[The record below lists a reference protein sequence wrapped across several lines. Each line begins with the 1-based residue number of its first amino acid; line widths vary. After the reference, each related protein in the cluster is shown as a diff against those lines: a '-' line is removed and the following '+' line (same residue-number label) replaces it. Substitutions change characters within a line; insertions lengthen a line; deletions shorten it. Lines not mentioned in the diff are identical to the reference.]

1 MKFSS
6 VCKLCISSP
15 SWNSSCFAN
24 VWETL
29 FGEIHFERTNS
40 TTKFQKLLLTTKNET
55 GEHLSCVKMESK
67 LIIYALVVAEFD
79 YFPVATL
86 SLMQLWSLI
95 HGYECY
101 VSKRKIVF
109 VWLEILQSCSSVI
122 VHESCKLPSE
132 KFLLSTSRSIP
143 DSAFQSLVCLQIA
156 AGWLRVLFLTTLI
169 KKLREVPPGNN
180 PVFKDHLTRDI
191 LHECKSCA
199 LFWYRFSLVN
209 FFIKKALTVLLLESW
224 LKNLSEESFLFS
236 KMDAFT
242 VAFKSMALALDSLFA
257 NVYFSLKMCHHLFQ
271 STVSPLKNM
280 QHLQEKKFI
289 FVWNW
294 IVC

>member
-1 MKFSS
+1 MCENGKQVDYLCFSCGWIWLFPS
-6 VCKLCISSP
+6 CHSESDAIMVLDSWLWMILC
-15 SWNSSCFAN
+15 
-24 VWETL
+24 
-29 FGEIHFERTNS
+29 
-40 TTKFQKLLLTTKNET
+40 
-55 GEHLSCVKMESK
+55 
-67 LIIYALVVAEFD
+67 
-79 YFPVATL
+79 
-86 SLMQLWSLI
+86 
-95 HGYECY
+95 
-101 VSKRKIVF
+101 KRKIVF
-109 VWLEILQSCSSVI
+109 VWLEILQSCSRVI
-122 VHESCKLPSE
+122 VHESCKLPSD

-242 VAFKSMALALDSLFA
+242 VTF
-257 NVYFSLKMCHHLFQ
+257 
-271 STVSPLKNM
+271 
-280 QHLQEKKFI
+280 EKCRTA
-289 FVWNW
+289 WHW
-294 IVC
+294 L

>member
-242 VAFKSMALALDSLFA
+242 VAFKSMALALDSFVCQCLLLLKDQA
-257 NVYFSLKMCHHLFQ
+257 NFSKFVYQLLYS
-271 STVSPLKNM
+271 
-280 QHLQEKKFI
+280 
-289 FVWNW
+289 
-294 IVC
+294 